1 MGRRM
6 TKDDRGLGKGHKT
19 GPVRTTGAFR
29 NLVFLG
35 KNDKILLGRRVI
47 GGVETR

>member
-6 TKDDRGLGKGHKT
+6 TKEDGGLGKGHQT

-35 KNDKILLGRRVI
+35 KMIRSSWG
-47 GGVETR
+47 EE